1 MVSRREHENV
11 VRRISLLG
19 SVVRWGVVLAALLL
33 SLAALIF
40 QIKADIIPIVLLTV
54 AAILAVLNL
63 LPNRDLGI

>member
-33 SLAALIF
+33 SLVALIF